1 MIKIKRIY
9 DPPSPDDGYRV
20 LIDRLW
26 PRGLARDAARL
37 DAWARELAVSDDLR
51 RWFGHDPAKW
61 EEFRARYRAELLAP
75 EKRPLLAEL
84 AERARQGTVTIL
96 YAAREE
102 RYNNAQ
108 VLREV
113 LEELLASSSGQAG
126 TQVPHAGS
134 WISIR
139 SSQASTS
146 SWDGSTAWASS
157 GEAAGSGAQAA
168 QISPG
173 RSATTS
179 AGTTRPS
186 RRAVSCD
193 ASSKAMNRASRRAA
207 GAWRVVA
214 PGPMARRTACRSA

>member
-1 MIKIKRIY
+1 MVRIKRIY

-37 DAWARELAVSDDLR
+37 DAWARDVAVSDDLR

-75 EKRPLLAEL
+75 EKRLLLAEL

-96 YAAREE
+96 YGAREE

-113 LEELLASSSGQAG
+113 LEELLAGSSGQAG
-126 TQVPHAGS
+126 TQVPHSGS
-134 WISIR
+134 
-139 SSQASTS
+139 
-146 SWDGSTAWASS
+146 
-157 GEAAGSGAQAA
+157 
-168 QISPG
+168 
-173 RSATTS
+173 
-179 AGTTRPS
+179 
-186 RRAVSCD
+186 
-193 ASSKAMNRASRRAA
+193 
-207 GAWRVVA
+207 
-214 PGPMARRTACRSA
+214 